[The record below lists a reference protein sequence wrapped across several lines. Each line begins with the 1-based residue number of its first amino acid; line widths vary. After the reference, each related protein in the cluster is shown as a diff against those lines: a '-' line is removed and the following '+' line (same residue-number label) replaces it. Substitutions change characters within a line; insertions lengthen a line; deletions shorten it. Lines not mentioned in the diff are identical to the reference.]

1 MPSQLLSRIQDKP
14 LNMGRGKD
22 FFTKK
27 VDGETA
33 PLIVGQMHTFRVG

>member
-1 MPSQLLSRIQDKP
+1 MPSQPLSRIQDKP

-22 FFTKK
+22 FDKK

-33 PLIVGQMHTFRVG
+33 PLIVGQMHTFCFG